1 MIYLIIAKLILI
13 SKIFNYIKSIYIL
26 VMSNQ
31 DRDYNIDTLNIKQ
44 KEKLGEDLIDSG
56 KAKFI
61 DELISVNKLNNNLN
75 TTLQQFTSL
84 APKSN
89 QNVKGLGNLTVV
101 NLGIVPEAFAIGST
115 INAGQISAVD
125 ATGDIATYKN
135 ANDMASQQIKYL
147 DPNSSR
153 ENITVLR
160 DFDFGMTNKLSCL
173 SNGVYKE
180 SISSAGEN
188 IKWNTVTFNGV
199 VTNAVDFTVYSSRHF
214 FANKNGGILMTG
226 GKSLTSTTS
235 TEETKTVL
243 PNIKFQALALD
254 GPNKILFALDTTET
268 GNNLLMFPL
277 DKNLEFQFLDS
288 DELETNFNNALGSSR
303 VKFLV
308 INIET
313 SENYYFNNLIIAPG
327 NKSNLINSGQY
338 EVILVGTPLNNN
350 NEEVNLFGG
359 TIHYEGD
366 DNSFP
371 TCIFKN
377 GLVYATCDADTV
389 AEWGLGATFTK
400 EAISWTALPGKD
412 FPGND
417 MGGNPP
423 MGSTLEQC
431 KAVCAA
437 DQNCKGIVYGNH
449 YGTAGNQCFKKSVM
463 SQVKKPRLY
472 ESKDWCFLGGTV
484 PSRRDNGWAQLQ
496 GRPAQPVEF
505 YQRKCDETPGCKGFS
520 WRPGSSPYWY
530 YTDNNF
536 TQANNGGGWPGPGC
550 QTGATGVPYSEA
562 CCHGFKVQSVINS
575 SDTGLDV
582 GETEAAGFTSYVKGG
597 AQEIEDPYG
606 GEVNV
611 AKNIGNCNY
620 AAQVGEGTPQARKPF
635 WGMCGSHSAPKL
647 ILTQLVDQNFSSR
660 SQHDD
665 NRYNIKSPIYNL
677 AKDALDKARESSL
690 GSVDNKFRYIPL
702 DINKSNNEIFVLLD
716 GVLLR
721 HPLYGLGSRTNVETY
736 QDLINIP
743 LDAIMSTIG
752 KLSQQYDKI
761 NSTRN
766 TLDNKLIN
774 DRNSKLFQQMD
785 LVSEKLKKLR
795 TVENEHTILE
805 GQISSGDKFV
815 TSNSLQYIFWSILVI
830 ISIIIIGLHFLSPNL
845 IPTWG
850 VIIYIILSVVIVL
863 VSRGIFTKVE
873 NKLETIL

>member
-1 MIYLIIAKLILI
+1 
-13 SKIFNYIKSIYIL
+13 
-26 VMSNQ
+26 MSNQ
-31 DRDYNIDTLNIKQ
+31 NRDYNVDGLNIKE
-44 KEKLGEDLIDSG
+44 KEKTGEDLIKTG

-61 DELISVNKLNNNLN
+61 DELVSVNALNNNLKS
-75 TTLQQFTSL
+75 TLQQFTSL
-84 APKSN
+84 APNNK
-89 QNVKGLGNLTVV
+89 QNVTGLGNLTIV

-115 INAGQISAVD
+115 LNAGQITAVD
-125 ATGDIATYKN
+125 ATGDIATYTN
-135 ANDMASQQIKYL
+135 AKDMGSQQIKYI
-147 DPNSSR
+147 DPNASK

-160 DFDFGMTNKLSCL
+160 DFDLGMTNKLSCL

-180 SISSAGEN
+180 SVASAGEN
-188 IKWNTVTFNGV
+188 IKWNTVTFEGV
-199 VTNAVDFTVYSSRHF
+199 VTNAVDFTVFGSRHF
-214 FANKNGGILMTG
+214 FANKDGGILMTG

-235 TEETKTVL
+235 TDETKTVL

-288 DELETNFNNALGSSR
+288 DELETNFDNALGSSR

-327 NKSNLINSGQY
+327 NKSNLINSGEY

-350 NEEVNLFGG
+350 NNGEVNLFAG
-359 TIHYEGD
+359 TIHYEGAYD
-366 DNSFP
+366 SYP
-371 TCIFKN
+371 TCVFKN
-377 GLVYATCDADTV
+377 GEVYATCDADTV
-389 AEWGLGATFTK
+389 ARWGLGATFTK

-417 MGGNPP
+417 MAGNPP

-496 GRPAQPVEF
+496 GKPAQPVEY
-505 YQRKCDETPGCKGFS
+505 YQQKCDQTPGCKGFS
-520 WRPGSSPYWY
+520 WRPGSSPYLY

-536 TQANNGGGWPGPGC
+536 TQANNGGGWSGPGC

-575 SDTGLDV
+575 SDTGLDI
-582 GETEAAGFTSYVKGG
+582 GESEAAGFTSYLKGG
-597 AQEIEDPYG
+597 GQLTEDPF
-606 GEVNV
+606 EVMKE
-611 AKNIGNCNY
+611 KNIGNCNC
-620 AAQVGEGTPQARKPF
+620 AATDCTKRYNKNPR
-635 WGMCGSHSAPKL
+635 WGYCGLHSAPKL
-647 ILTQLVDQNFSSR
+647 ILTQLVDQNFSSKTL
-660 SQHDD
+660 HDD
-665 NRYNIKSPIYNL
+665 NRYNIESPIYNL
-677 AKDALDKARESSL
+677 AYDAIEKKRENSL
-690 GSVDNKFRYIPL
+690 GSVDYKFRYIPL
-702 DINKSNNEIFVLLD
+702 DIDKTNNEIFILID

-736 QDLINIP
+736 RDLVNIPIDLIMN
-743 LDAIMSTIG
+743 TIK
-752 KLSQQYDKI
+752 KLSDQYDKI
-761 NSTRN
+761 NT
-766 TLDNKLIN
+766 TQNKLDTNLIN
-774 DRNSKLFQQMD
+774 NRNNKLFKEMD
-785 LVSEKLKKLR
+785 LVTEKLNKLKN
-795 TVENEHTILE
+795 VEKEHRKLE
-805 GQISSGDKFV
+805 GQVSSGEKFV
-815 TSNSLQYIFWSILVI
+815 TSNSLQYIFWSFLVI
-830 ISIIIIGLHFLSPNL
+830 ISIIIIGLHFINPNL

-850 VIIYIILSVVIVL
+850 VIFYIIFCVIIVL
-863 VSRGIFTKVE
+863 VSRGIFTKVK
-873 NKLETIL
+873 NKVETIF